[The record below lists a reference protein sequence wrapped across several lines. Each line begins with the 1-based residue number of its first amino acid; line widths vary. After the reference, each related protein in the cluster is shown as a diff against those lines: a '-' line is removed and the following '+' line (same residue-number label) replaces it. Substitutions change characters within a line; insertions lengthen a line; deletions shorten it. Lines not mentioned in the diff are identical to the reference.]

1 MEQPTEFLT
10 KDELADLTGY
20 RQKKRQIEWLRE
32 RHYIIQDE
40 NKYKPLVLYKDVYG
54 HPRQQYPEAQSTGKW
69 KSPAYLMGVKC
80 YSLMTLLSKKSPLNI
95 SESI

>member
-54 HPRQQYPEAQSTGKW
+54 HPANNIQKLNPLGN
-69 KSPAYLMGVKC
+69 GNH
-80 YSLMTLLSKKSPLNI
+80 LLI
-95 SESI
+95 

>member
-40 NKYKPLVLYKDVYG
+40 NKYKPLVLYK
-54 HPRQQYPEAQSTGKW
+54 
-69 KSPAYLMGVKC
+69 
-80 YSLMTLLSKKSPLNI
+80 
-95 SESI
+95 